1 MYCVSSGR
9 GYIYRTDH
17 ASSQETDR
25 SGFEVRSL
33 SEAMYTNSMW
43 NRILW
48 IIMSTHDREFDMWV

>member
-33 SEAMYTNSMW
+33 SEAMYTNSM
-43 NRILW
+43 
-48 IIMSTHDREFDMWV
+48 